1 MAVADDSKTLGRARL
16 DFADERDIDEFV
28 DVLGKYERG
37 EITPEAWRRFR
48 LVRGTYGQRQDG
60 VQMLRIKI
68 PQGIVT
74 ASQMRTLAGVATRYS
89 RGFCHITTRQ
99 NIQYHF
105 VLLSVVEDVMRE
117 LAAEGLTTREA
128 CGNSVRNITGCPY
141 AGTSETEIFDVTP
154 YAEALTRY
162 FLRHPLSGVLPRKFK
177 IAFEGCVEDHA
188 LASIHDIGWRARIV
202 DGKKGFRVTV
212 AGGTSILPVSGY
224 VLYEFLP
231 VEEMFNVAEAVI
243 RVFHRF
249 GDYKHPQRNRMKF
262 VVKALGWDG
271 YRARFEECLDEFRK
285 EGGARL
291 KFDPDEMRAE
301 TAPDWAPAEAP
312 TLQAVAAAASTPVN
326 GPGIMPNTVRL
337 QPLPDAFVRWMR
349 SNVSKQRQQGYYH
362 VTVRLPLGDFTSG
375 QMRVLADL
383 SEAYGD
389 GSMRLT
395 VEQNVLFRWVTRE
408 SIEPFYQRLSAA
420 GLGAPDANRLSDVVS
435 CPGAE
440 SCRLAVTQ
448 SRGLG
453 RSLTEHLSARPELVD
468 LVPSGH
474 IKISGCP
481 NGCGQHHI
489 ASIGFQ
495 GSVRKLG
502 PRAVPQYF
510 VLVGGGCVDE
520 GTAHFGK
527 VVSKVPVHRLTDALD
542 RLLDLYRN
550 HRQGDEELGAFFRR
564 VPPSMATDALKDLSI
579 LLPNEAT
586 EQDFIDLAETQA
598 FTPEVMDGEC
608 SA

>member
-1 MAVADDSKTLGRARL
+1 MAVADDSSTLGRANL
-16 DFADERDIDEFV
+16 DFAEEHDIDEFV
-28 DVLGKYERG
+28 EVLGKYESG
-37 EITPEAWRRFR
+37 EISPEAWRRFR
-48 LVRGTYGQRQDG
+48 LVRGTYGQRQDN

-68 PQGIVT
+68 PQGIVS
-74 ASQMRTLAGVATRYS
+74 ASQMRAMAGVASRYS
-89 RGFCHITTRQ
+89 RGFCHVTTRQ

-105 VLLSVVEDVMRE
+105 VQLSVVEDVMRE
-117 LAAEGLTTREA
+117 LADEGLTTREA
-128 CGNSVRNITGCPY
+128 CGNSVRNITGCPF

-177 IAFEGCVEDHA
+177 IAFEGCTEDHA
-188 LASIHDIGWRARIV
+188 LASIHDIGWRAAIV
-202 DGKKGFRVTV
+202 DGQRGFRVTV
-212 AGGTSILPVSGY
+212 AGGTSIMPVSGY

-231 VEEMFNVAEAVI
+231 VQEMFNVAEAVL

-262 VVKALGWDG
+262 VVKALGWEG
-271 YRARFEECLDEFRK
+271 FRARVQECLEEFKR
-285 EGGARL
+285 EGGVGLA
-291 KFDPDEMRAE
+291 FDPE
-301 TAPDWAPAEAP
+301 TVASEQAPDWAKSEAP

-326 GPGIMPNTVRL
+326 GPGIMPGTVRL
-337 QPLPDAFVRWMR
+337 QPLADSFIRWMS
-349 SNVSKQRQQGYYH
+349 SNVSKQRQPGYHH
-362 VTVRLPLGDFTSG
+362 VTVRLPLGDFTAG

-408 SIEPFYQRLSAA
+408 AVEPFYHRLAAA

-453 RSLTEHLSARPELVD
+453 RSLTEHLSARPDLVD

-502 PRAVPQYF
+502 ARAVPQYF
-510 VLVGGGCVDE
+510 VLVGGGCADDGV
-520 GTAHFGK
+520 AHFGK
-527 VVSKVPVHRLTDALD
+527 VVSKVPVHRLNDAMD
-542 RLLDLYRN
+542 KLLALYRE

-564 VPPSMATDALKDLSI
+564 VPPSMATEALKDLSVM
-579 LLPNEAT
+579 LPTEAT
-586 EQDFIDLAETQA
+586 DQDFIDLAETQA